1 MKIIVTEDQ
10 AKLLIEGKIKCPKC
24 DHSWIREKNDE
35 HPNLCH
41 SCGWDNKSN
50 KYNKTELKKF
60 WKNHNMVNEIED
72 KSIEI
77 TEEYLKK
84 RIPFLKY
91 LKTSVTDERN
101 GNVRIQFQDV
111 TYNQNVGY
119 VSYKTDP
126 PTELNFRQYNTVLE
140 LYYYKDIMGGPR
152 SENPR
157 YRYAIGLRFEIP
169 MAFEKGGDEMFEQIY
184 RLANRQITEKLSYS
198 NQEISE
204 NDEPSK
210 EFMDESVNQILKRF
224 FEVEDYIQNLPF
236 EIKNPLAG
244 YIEEIK
250 KTNNNFIISENSLE
264 KTKNMIDSSIEK
276 IGLIPTIKKYG
287 LTINVANKLI
297 EPGNIFRDGD
307 QLVYH
312 RTHHFSVIQC
322 KDIIEYYIFDK
333 KELPSYYKDDEVE
346 IYVDYDN
353 FAGTWPFTIYFGEN
367 EREGITGYATIFW
380 DDDYELPISIDFYRN
395 SAEEYE
401 SEFEFNEFMVIDEK
415 FKTIQ
420 QLVDYYKTNY
430 FSAIKYYSKKALK
443 IARKEMDEWL
453 ENN

>member
-1 MKIIVTEDQ
+1 MKIIVTEEQ

-24 DHSWIREKNDE
+24 DHSWVKEKDDE

-41 SCGWDNKSN
+41 SCGWDSKSN

-60 WKNHNMVNEIED
+60 WKNYNMVNEVED
-72 KSIEI
+72 KPIEI

-140 LYYYKDIMGGPR
+140 LYYYKDMMGGPR
-152 SENPR
+152 GENPR

-169 MAFEKGGDEMFEQIY
+169 MAFEKDGDEMFEQIY
-184 RLANRQITEKLSYS
+184 RLATKQVTEKLSY
-198 NQEISE
+198 N
-204 NDEPSK
+204 NDEITENQSPSK

-224 FEVEDYIQNLPF
+224 FEIEEWIQNSPLD
-236 EIKNPLAG
+236 IKNPLAG
-244 YIEEIK
+244 YIEEMR

-264 KTKNMIDSSIEK
+264 KTKNMIDKSIGK
-276 IGLIPTIKKYG
+276 MGLIPTIKKYG
-287 LTINVANKLI
+287 LKTNVANKLI
-297 EPGNIFRDGD
+297 EPGNHFRDGD

-312 RTHHFSVIQC
+312 KTDHFSVIQC
-322 KDIIEYYIFDK
+322 SDILEYYIFNK
-333 KELPSYYKDDEVE
+333 KELPSYYKDDEIE
-346 IYVDYDN
+346 IYVSYDN
-353 FAGTWPFTIYFGEN
+353 LAGTWNLTIHVGEN
-367 EREGITGYATIFW
+367 ETESMTGYGTMFW
-380 DDDYELPISIDFYRN
+380 DDNKELPVSIDFYSN
-395 SAEEYE
+395 NTEEYE
-401 SEFEFNEFMVIDEK
+401 NDIEFNDFMVIDEN

-443 IARKEMDEWL
+443 IAREEMNEWL

>member
-1 MKIIVTEDQ
+1 MKIIVTEEQ

-24 DHSWIREKNDE
+24 DHSWVKEKDDK

-41 SCGWDNKSN
+41 SCGWDSKSN
-50 KYNKTELKKF
+50 KFNKTELKKF
-60 WKNHNMVNEIED
+60 WKNYNMVNEVED

-126 PTELNFRQYNTVLE
+126 PTEINFRQYNTVLE
-140 LYYYKDIMGGPR
+140 LYYYKDMMGGPR
-152 SENPR
+152 SEYPR

-169 MAFEKGGDEMFEQIY
+169 MAFEKDGDEMFEQIY
-184 RLANRQITEKLSYS
+184 RLATKQVTEKLSY
-198 NQEISE
+198 N
-204 NDEPSK
+204 NDEITENQSPSK

-224 FEVEDYIQNLPF
+224 FEIEEWIQNSPLD
-236 EIKNPLAG
+236 IKNPLAG
-244 YIEEIK
+244 YIEEMR
-250 KTNNNFIISENSLE
+250 KTNNNFIIGENSLE
-264 KTKNMIDSSIEK
+264 KIKKMIDKSIEN
-276 IGLIPTIKKYG
+276 IGIAPTIKIYG
-287 LTINVANKLI
+287 LKTNVANKLI
-297 EPGNIFRDGD
+297 EPGIILHGNH
-307 QLVYH
+307 QLNLGRIQSFTVY
-312 RTHHFSVIQC
+312 QC
-322 KDIIEYYIFDK
+322 KEILEYYIFDK

-346 IYVDYDN
+346 IYLSYDN
-353 FAGTWPFTIYFGEN
+353 FAGTWNLTIYFGEN
-367 EREGITGYATIFW
+367 ERESMTGYGTMFW
-380 DDDYELPISIDFYRN
+380 DDNNELPVSIDFYRN
-395 SAEEYE
+395 NSEEYE
-401 SEFEFNEFMVIDEK
+401 NDIEFNDFMVIDEK

-430 FSAIKYYSKKALK
+430 FSAVKYYSKKALK
-443 IARKEMDEWL
+443 IAREEMDEWL